1 MTREISLR
9 KVLFSVWLV
18 CFIAYLAWISSRPVY
33 LNVYPSG
40 KEVYSN
46 KISKDK
52 QVVVYQVMPENNL
65 LIVQR

>member
-1 MTREISLR
+1 MIIEISLK
-9 KVLFSVWLV
+9 KVLFSLGLV
-18 CFIAYLAWISSRPVY
+18 CFIAYLAWNSQKPVY

-52 QVVVYQVMPENNL
+52 QVVVYQVLPENNL
-65 LIVQR
+65 QIVQR